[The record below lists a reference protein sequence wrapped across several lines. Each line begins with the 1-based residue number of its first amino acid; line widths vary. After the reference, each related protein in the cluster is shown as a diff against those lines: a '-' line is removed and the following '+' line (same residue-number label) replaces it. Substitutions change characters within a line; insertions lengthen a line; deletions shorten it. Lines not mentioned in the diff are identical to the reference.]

1 MGRNKGERREEK
13 FRCLA
18 FFLKSEN
25 REVLVKAL
33 ILLIEEEE
41 RRKKKKERNPE
52 NLGLEWKLK
61 IWKAKPCHKYPFTK
75 KQ

>member
-1 MGRNKGERREEK
+1 MGRNKGKRRGEK

-25 REVLVKAL
+25 GDILVKAL
-33 ILLIEEEE
+33 VLIFGG
-41 RRKKKKERNPE
+41 RKKQRNPE

-61 IWKAKPCHKYPFTK
+61 IWKAKPSHKYPFTK